1 MILDDA
7 SHNERFTREIRE
19 ETTIM
24 PDVEDIGAAAGEL
37 AGQIIDVLTNS
48 AQEVIGLFQE
58 VIHSVGDV
66 LEEVGESNM
75 VCIMGLLHID
85 MASQGVMENY

>member
-1 MILDDA
+1 MSDDDLILDDA
-7 SHNERFTREIRE
+7 SQNERFTREIRD

-66 LEEVGESNM
+66 LEEVGESNLIYIS
-75 VCIMGLLHID
+75 VLHTQKNTN
-85 MASQGVMENY
+85 S

>member
-1 MILDDA
+1 
-7 SHNERFTREIRE
+7 
-19 ETTIM
+19 M

-66 LEEVGESNM
+66 LEEVSRR
-75 VCIMGLLHID
+75 IKSYLHFC
-85 MASQGVMENY
+85 ASHTKKH

>member
-1 MILDDA
+1 MILDA
-7 SHNERFTREIRE
+7 VSQNERFTREIRE

-66 LEEVGESNM
+66 LEEVKSKS
-75 VCIMGLLHID
+75 VC
-85 MASQGVMENY
+85 VENRKIYSDFSPEKIS

>member
-1 MILDDA
+1 
-7 SHNERFTREIRE
+7 
-19 ETTIM
+19 M

-66 LEEVGESNM
+66 LEEVGESNLIYIS
-75 VCIMGLLHID
+75 VLHTQKNTN
-85 MASQGVMENY
+85 S

>member
-1 MILDDA
+1 
-7 SHNERFTREIRE
+7 
-19 ETTIM
+19 M

-66 LEEVGESNM
+66 LEEVGE
-75 VCIMGLLHID
+75 
-85 MASQGVMENY
+85 